1 MKWLVALGVAS
12 GAAVVYAGWLVR
24 DDVMGMCSLPIE
36 RLDQLL
42 AAERDNEMLRNL
54 VAAYEQA
61 VQDYRTSIREIFGDL
76 AVFKDTA

>member
-1 MKWLVALGVAS
+1 MTE
-12 GAAVVYAGWLVR
+12 R
-24 DDVMGMCSLPIE
+24 EDTFGMCAIPIE

-61 VQDYRTSIREIFGDL
+61 VADYRTSIREIFGDL

>member
-1 MKWLVALGVAS
+1 MS
-12 GAAVVYAGWLVR
+12 ER
-24 DDVMGMCSLPIE
+24 EDTFGMSAIE
-36 RLDQLL
+36 TWRLDQLL

-54 VAAYEQA
+54 VTAYEQA

>member
-1 MKWLVALGVAS
+1 MNE
-12 GAAVVYAGWLVR
+12 R
-24 DDVMGMCSLPIE
+24 DDVMGMCAIPVE

-54 VAAYEQA
+54 VTAYEQA

>member
-1 MKWLVALGVAS
+1 MS
-12 GAAVVYAGWLVR
+12 
-24 DDVMGMCSLPIE
+24 DDVFGMCAIPVE

-54 VAAYEQA
+54 VFAYERA

>member
-1 MKWLVALGVAS
+1 MNE
-12 GAAVVYAGWLVR
+12 R
-24 DDVMGMCSLPIE
+24 DDVE

-54 VAAYEQA
+54 VTAYEQA